1 MPATDLLQTIKSAV
15 EKNLGIP
22 AILDAYSQF
31 VDSPIGELE
40 ISNLDSVFLAILENL
55 KSRYPLI
62 ASQKAADTAR
72 NDISAFLVVSN
83 KNPERVKQSLKVEL
97 SKGNQSMA
105 LSISERFSRANPEE
119 KKAIDATLRVLRRSN
134 LDIMFRAE
142 LGNPISSAGIDFD
155 RFFSAIRAE
164 SGIKELRYQNLIVEK
179 GLFNK
184 LILKSTRQ
192 DYQIW
197 IPSFFAKE
205 NVDDLI
211 GKTGVQ
217 AEHVLLSRLK
227 ELRQDRLVDKFRP
240 FLESLMQS
248 SGVLSKTESI
258 PEELRD
264 FFHFEGE
271 KYAAMS
277 PLELDDI
284 FLFYRE
290 ESEAKERES
299 RAVEEKRSAK
309 SLEEK
314 IKRDEEQIQRMKHE
328 ADLAPQTGA
337 IRNIPGTIYLG
348 KQLDIEQLISMA
360 PRVSGEEIAN
370 SVKAIGDY
378 YTDLGTIRSHGICI
392 VGASGSGR
400 STSLKR
406 LLDGIGAGMASDAG
420 RIVVLDQKGEHRG
433 IAWKYNW
440 QVFSFKSDQQSME
453 FKMPFL
459 HVGVGSRENAELL
472 ADMIQEWCLQTG
484 SVCSD
489 QDRARI
495 ASMISSLDEN
505 LSSDTL
511 HAALT
516 QESDL
521 QQIAKKIS
529 KDLLARG
536 ISSRIFSEEGNKI
549 NFERKLLFDLSG
561 RGLRDPTTREE
572 RLLLSVLIL
581 KSLEESKVNDA
592 IIVLEDVLDRFKG
605 DSLRKSCLKI
615 ISNLRVNGNTI
626 IATSRTQIREFVGSN
641 CLEIVH
647 RLSGE
652 KAVNDEVSGLK
663 ISQHLSGLK
672 VAISNLPR
680 GYVIISETVDS
691 KGQTTM
697 SSAVRIEP
705 LQF

>member
-549 NFERKLLFDLSG
+549 NFEGKLLFDLSG